1 MTSSAENT
9 TYDVKKQKGL
19 IQHMQ
24 KYPLYNQLH
33 QHAVITHFIS
43 ISMIRDYT
51 IAWDVVKLFSH
62 FQKGGDAT
70 GAAGYRLNLWSPE
83 LEI

>member
-33 QHAVITHFIS
+33 QHAVIPHFIS

-51 IAWDVVKLFSH
+51 IA
-62 FQKGGDAT
+62 
-70 GAAGYRLNLWSPE
+70 
-83 LEI
+83 